1 MFKEFKEFALKGN
14 VIDMAVGVV
23 IGGAFGKIVTSVV
36 NDLIMP
42 VFGFLTA
49 GMDFKSLKMVLSP
62 AELDAAGTVI
72 RPEAAILYGNFIQ
85 NVVDFLIIAVSIF
98 LAVKMLN
105 KAKNAAEKAAAKNA
119 VPSQEEG
126 PAEEKQPTELEILA
140 EIRDLLADGKDT
152 LQN

>member
-49 GMDFKSLKMVLSP
+49 GMDFKSLKVVLSP

-105 KAKNAAEKAAAKNA
+105 KAKNAAEKATMKNA
-119 VPSQEEG
+119 EPPQEE
-126 PAEEKQPTELEILA
+126 PEKEAAPTELELLTQ
-140 EIRDLLADGKDT
+140 IRDLLAAEKSDV
-152 LQN
+152 LS